1 MTTRSKAHLS
11 RLAILPILL
20 AMVAIPAAVH
30 AAGVSGL
37 GFLRNTPLAYF
48 RQQDFDK
55 MMASVREV
63 LDSTDPAAKRTW
75 ANAKTGASGSV
86 ESVGQFTATD
96 GAPCKRLR
104 VRDQVKNLQGEMR
117 YTVCR
122 YPDRG
127 WILNADARPA
137 P

>member
-1 MTTRSKAHLS
+1 MTNLS
-11 RLAILPILL
+11 RLAILLIWL
-20 AMVAIPAAVH
+20 ALVASPAAAP

-63 LDSTDPAAKRTW
+63 LDSADPAAKRTW
-75 ANAKTGASGSV
+75 ANPKTGASGSV

-104 VRDQVKNLQGEMR
+104 VRDQIKSLEGVMQ
-117 YTVCR
+117 YTVCK

>member
-11 RLAILPILL
+11 RLAMLPIML
-20 AMVAIPAAVH
+20 AMVAVPAAVH
-30 AAGVSGL
+30 AAGLANL

-48 RQQDFDK
+48 RQQDFDM
-55 MMASVREV
+55 MMATVREV
-63 LDSTDPAAKRTW
+63 LDSSDPAAERSW

-86 ESVGQFTATD
+86 RNVGQFTATD
-96 GAPCKRLR
+96 GALCKRLR
-104 VRDQVKNLQGEMR
+104 VRDQVKNLEGEMR
-117 YTVCR
+117 YTVCK